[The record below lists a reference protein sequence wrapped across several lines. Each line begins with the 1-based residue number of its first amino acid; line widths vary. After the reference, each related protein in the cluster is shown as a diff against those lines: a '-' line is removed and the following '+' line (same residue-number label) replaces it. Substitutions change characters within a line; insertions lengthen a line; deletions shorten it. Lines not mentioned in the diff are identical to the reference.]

1 MRRTGLWVSLLVL
14 GAATACSEDIETHVG
29 DPPCAF
35 DETACVPADLVV
47 TVDALDEG
55 PSAVLR
61 GTSPLEGNSW
71 VQEGVRGTVHWLLP
85 DGTRLDE
92 EQTLATLML
101 QESPGRVAP
110 RIELSVESEADRV
123 TLHIARADEGDTG
136 SGMEVFREVQL
147 DAAPSVVRLEP
158 DVYVLRVQSLW
169 PQGDAEF
176 FFTVRRV

>member
-14 GAATACSEDIETHVG
+14 GAATACSEDIEPHG

-35 DETACVPADLVV
+35 DGTGCLPADLVV

-71 VQEGVRGTVHWLLP
+71 VQEGVRGTVHWRLP

-92 EQTLATLML
+92 EQTLATLTL
-101 QESPGRVAP
+101 QESPGRVP
-110 RIELSVESEADRV
+110 HRIELSVESEADRV
-123 TLHIARADEGDTG
+123 TLHIARVDEDDTV

-147 DAAPSVVRLEP
+147 DGGPSVVHLEP
-158 DVYVLRVQSLW
+158 AVYVLRIQSFW
-169 PQGDAEF
+169 PEGDAEF
-176 FFTVRRV
+176 FFTVHRV

>member
-1 MRRTGLWVSLLVL
+1 MRRSVLGVLLLL
-14 GAATACSEDIETHVG
+14 GAATACSEEIETVG

-47 TVDALDEG
+47 TVTAPDEG

-61 GTSPLEGNSW
+61 GTSPLKGNSW

-85 DGTRLDE
+85 NGTRLDE

-101 QESPGRVAP
+101 QESPSPTAS

-123 TLHIARADEGDTG
+123 NLHIARVNEDDNR
-136 SGMEVFREVQL
+136 SGIEVFREVQL

-158 DVYVLRVQSLW
+158 DVYVLRIQSFW

-176 FFTVRRV
+176 FFTIRRV